1 MILVKISGK
10 MPAGQVAARMATS
23 AHSKASMHHREPWN
37 VVRILAFT
45 QIMSWGAI
53 YYAITILAP
62 GIERELGWR
71 PEIVFGA
78 FSWSLLVA
86 GIASTPVGILLD
98 RFGGRYVM
106 SIGSALAG
114 IGMIALGA
122 AHSVALYF
130 AAWTVLGVAM
140 AMTLYE
146 AAFATINREF
156 FHASR
161 KAISTLTLFGGL
173 ASTVFWPLSLKLD
186 MLFGWRGTY
195 MLYGAAHLFL
205 CLPLHLLLH
214 ATPPVVAGAPKR
226 ANGSYTLHE
235 ALRHPAFWKL
245 AFAFAA
251 NSFVFSALSVHLIPT
266 LQRFGHSAA
275 MAVLVS
281 AFIGPMQVA
290 GRVGEM
296 AFAHR
301 IAPTTIG
308 RLTFGALPAALLALI
323 LFGQHEFATAAFCVL
338 YGLSNGIMTIVRGT
352 IPQALFGRDNYG
364 AISGAMAGPAMVA
377 RAAGPLVIAALIAA
391 TPSPYWLLGVLF
403 AVSLLSLLCYLA
415 AIRLPREGANLALTP
430 K

>member
-1 MILVKISGK
+1 MS
-10 MPAGQVAARMATS
+10 QQ
-23 AHSKASMHHREPWN
+23 EPWN

-45 QIMSWGAI
+45 QVMSWGAL

-78 FSWSLLVA
+78 FSWSLLISGMA
-86 GIASTPVGILLD
+86 ATPVGILLD

-106 SIGSALAG
+106 SLGSALAG

-122 AHSVALYF
+122 AQSIALYF

-140 AMTLYE
+140 SMTLYE

-156 FHASR
+156 AYTSR

-173 ASTVFWPLSLKLD
+173 ASTLYWPLSLKLD
-186 MLFGWRGTY
+186 TLFGWRSTY
-195 MLYGAAHLFL
+195 TLYGAAQLL
-205 CLPLHLLLH
+205 MCLPLHLFLH
-214 ATPPVVAGAPKR
+214 AAPRRVQTDAKR
-226 ANGSYTLHE
+226 PAGSYTLHD

-251 NSFVFSALSVHLIPT
+251 NSFVFSALAVHLIPT

-275 MAVLVS
+275 TAVLVS
-281 AFIGPMQVA
+281 TFIGPMQVA
-290 GRVGEM
+290 GRIGEM

-301 IAPTTIG
+301 VTATAIG
-308 RLTFGALPAALLALI
+308 RLTFAALPAALLALI
-323 LFGQHEFATAAFCVL
+323 LFGRHEAATAAFCVL

-352 IPQALFGRDNYG
+352 LPQALFGRDNYG
-364 AISGAMAGPAMVA
+364 AISGAMAGPSMVA
-377 RAAGPLVIAALIAA
+377 RAAGPLTIAALIAA
-391 TPSPYWLLGVLF
+391 TPSPYWLLCALF
-403 AVSLLSLLCYLA
+403 AVSVTSLLCYLA
-415 AIRLPREGANLALTP
+415 AARLPRTDRRLTLNP
-430 K
+430 E